1 MSRRRYGLSVDP
13 VSQLGNCCRL
23 ANAISRC
30 YNEGER
36 GTCVLTAH
44 ALAGFLTQSTDFVAE
59 PVRVE
64 VHIHHSERAVT
75 GSTLG
80 WDGDGSRTP
89 AARPGCWHGH
99 LAVWCQGYVLDPT
112 IDQCEVGGLR
122 IEPATF
128 LAPEGCAE
136 SNGTGCGDGIVQQ
149 WTEGPLTVAYGKC
162 HRQVGWKSA
171 GDARRSHWQPIT
183 DAMVDYLAF
192 EGLALP

>member
-44 ALAGFLTQSTDFVAE
+44 ALAGFLTQNTDFVAE

-99 LAVWCQGYVLDPT
+99 LAVWCQGSVLDPT
-112 IDQCEVGGLR
+112 IDQCEVGGCR
-122 IEPATF
+122 VESATF
-128 LAPEGCAE
+128 LAPEGWADSSYGGHWE
-136 SNGTGCGDGIVQQ
+136 GSYPEGCWVPGIIHHWQ
-149 WTEGPLTVAYGKC
+149 EGLLTVAYGKY
-162 HRQVGWKSA
+162 HRQIGWKSA
-171 GDARRSHWQPIT
+171 GDARPK
-183 DAMVDYLAF
+183 
-192 EGLALP
+192 